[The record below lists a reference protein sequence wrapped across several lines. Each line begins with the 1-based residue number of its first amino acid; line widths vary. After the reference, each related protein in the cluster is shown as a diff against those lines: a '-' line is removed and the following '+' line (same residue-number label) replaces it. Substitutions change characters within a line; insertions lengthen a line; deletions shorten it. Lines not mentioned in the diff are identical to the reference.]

1 MNTDNSFTTST
12 NSSNSSNRSNNTYS
26 SKASGRLIT
35 GRPLIGRNGTLIQTN
50 GSGLLLPPTPTGP
63 PRPPKLVATTI
74 ESIISPMTPHKSSQT
89 AEVIATIDITSN
101 IHSKASMPQ
110 RNTICASAVQRK
122 CIVGKGILHAS
133 VYHRCGHCDERLHGA
148 TCAYHHNDG
157 RDFVCWKDTCIIE
170 HKKNSKE
177 EFKRNRKRKWK
188 RNKK

>member
-1 MNTDNSFTTST
+1 MNTDNSSTTST

-26 SKASGRLIT
+26 S
-35 GRPLIGRNGTLIQTN
+35 RPLIGKNGTLIQTN
-50 GSGLLLPPTPTGP
+50 GSGLLVLPPTPTAP
-63 PRPPKLVATTI
+63 PRPPKVVATNI
-74 ESIISPMTPHKSSQT
+74 ESIISPMTPHKHSQT
-89 AEVIATIDITSN
+89 ANVSTTIDITSN
-101 IHSKASMPQ
+101 LHSTASKASMPQ

-177 EFKRNRKRKWK
+177 TEKEN
-188 RNKK
+188 